1 VKPIE
6 ILIWFVLQPLLGLG
20 ILAFLFRFILTWF
33 PQKDLNQLPY
43 NLIAWPTEPFLR
55 PTRKLIPSFGGVDI
69 TPFIWL
75 AILAFVRE
83 ILLGQQGIL
92 TMFTRLKS

>member
-1 VKPIE
+1 MKPLE
-6 ILIWFVLQPLLGLG
+6 ILIWFFLQPLLGLG
-20 ILAFLFRFILTWF
+20 ILAFILRLIMTWF
-33 PQKDLNQLPY
+33 PQIDLNKFPY

-69 TPFIWL
+69 TPFIWF
-75 AILAFVRE
+75 AILSFIRE

-92 TMFTRLKS
+92 TMMTRLQG

>member
-1 VKPIE
+1 LFREAHRDLDLVCSPTAA
-6 ILIWFVLQPLLGLG
+6 GLG
-20 ILAFLFRFILTWF
+20 NSCFSF
-33 PQKDLNQLPY
+33 PIYLNQMPY
-43 NLIAWPTEPFLR
+43 SLIAWPTEPFLR

-92 TMFTRLKS
+92 TMFTRLQG